1 MHTQPQSSSEF
12 GLIGNLQHVEQQRLT
27 RNRRTDQPAR
37 LLDSHEAKSGLSSQF
52 ITEKRIQR
60 GIVQHR
66 RHYSELGIDPDLQHI
81 HKSPGL
87 LIKICVKIRSDQ
99 LGAESP
105 EAATELQLSA
115 FHRGAFPQGPGH
127 KQKMTHWAFIA
138 EDSAGGC
145 DTWGTG
151 AIAAE

>member
-1 MHTQPQSSSEF
+1 MHAQPQSSSEF

-60 GIVQHR
+60 GIVHHR

-87 LIKICVKIRSDQ
+87 LIEMCVKILSNQ
-99 LGAESP
+99 LG
-105 EAATELQLSA
+105 TE
-115 FHRGAFPQGPGH
+115 PQGVEPDLLRTNLH
-127 KQKMTHWAFIA
+127 TYLDEK
-138 EDSAGGC
+138 S
-145 DTWGTG
+145 
-151 AIAAE
+151 